1 MRAVFA
7 GYPYLLLSMVL
18 AAMAVGLVALLPRS
32 RTRAVYSGLM
42 SMPSSLLSFAFV
54 PEYWRP
60 SRLVDFEL
68 GAEDLVFSFAT
79 GVIVWVIAE
88 EGCGGR
94 FVFDRLRVSGMLRHL
109 TCAGIFM
116 AVFLPVW
123 WLGGGPMDATLA
135 GGATVGLR
143 LLWPCRRLW
152 RLALT
157 AGVGFSLLYFLVLKA
172 VSVTDPEFFLV
183 SWNLDAL
190 WGWQLVGIP
199 AEEMA
204 WAAAFGALWPLTVA
218 YAFGARQEGSVP
230 QRR

>member
-1 MRAVFA
+1 VRDVFSA
-7 GYPYLLLSMVL
+7 YPYLLLSL
-18 AAMAVGLVALLPRS
+18 ALVTLAVGLVALLPRS

-42 SMPSSLLSFAFV
+42 SMPSSLLSFVFV
-54 PEYWRP
+54 PEYWQP
-60 SRLVDFEL
+60 TRLMDFEL
-68 GAEDLVFSFAT
+68 GAEDLLFSFAT

-88 EGCGGR
+88 EGCAGR
-94 FVFDRLRVSGMLRHL
+94 FVFDRLRARGVLRHL

-116 AVFLPVW
+116 AVFLPAW
-123 WLGGGPMDATLA
+123 WLGAGPMDATLFGA
-135 GGATVGLR
+135 ATVGVR
-143 LLWPCRRLW
+143 LLWPCRRLG

-157 AGVGFSLLYFLVLKA
+157 AGVGFSLLYLLVLKA
-172 VSVTDPEFFLV
+172 VLVTYPESFLG
-183 SWNLDAL
+183 SWKLGAL

-218 YAFGARQEGSVP
+218 YAFGAQREGLAA